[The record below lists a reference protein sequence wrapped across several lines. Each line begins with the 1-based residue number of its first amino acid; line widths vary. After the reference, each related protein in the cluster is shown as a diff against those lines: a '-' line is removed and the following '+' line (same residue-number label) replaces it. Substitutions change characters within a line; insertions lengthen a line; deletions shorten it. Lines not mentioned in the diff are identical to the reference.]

1 MNHVGT
7 RRWWALGALVLCMLT
22 LGFDTTILNVALPT
36 LAAALNAGTAGLQ
49 WMVTAYVLV
58 FAGLLL
64 PAGAFADRLGRKRF
78 LIIGL
83 ALFGACSIVASFAI
97 STETVIASRALMGLA
112 AAMLTPTVLAVIPA
126 LFGPAERPRAIAIV
140 MMSAGV
146 GIPLGP
152 ILGGWLLRHFWWGS
166 VFLVN
171 VPVAALALVAA
182 LLLIPESRDS
192 TPRPADVLGG
202 LLSVIGLVAFVYG
215 VIEVPTRGW
224 SSPVVLVALGAGV
237 AILAVFVARERRTPY
252 PMIDLYLFRRPRFLW
267 GSVAATL
274 ATFAL
279 SGVLFAVP
287 QFLQDVKGFDPLNT
301 GVRLVPMMAG
311 LMVGAGVSE
320 KLTTKVGNRIPV
332 ALGLAIIA
340 GGLVLGATT
349 TIFQGYGH
357 TATWLAIVGVG
368 VGTSLAPA
376 MDAVL
381 SELPPARAG
390 VGTAITMTLRQ
401 VGAALG
407 VALLGSVLSAAY
419 VDRLDVSGLPAPAAT
434 AVKQSIA
441 GAVVVSGRLGD
452 AQLLDTARLAFVH
465 AMDVVLLVSAGLA
478 AVGAVLSA
486 ILLTARATV
495 PDGEEESAHDLASQS
510 A

>member
-1 MNHVGT
+1 
-7 RRWWALGALVLCMLT
+7 
-22 LGFDTTILNVALPT
+22 
-36 LAAALNAGTAGLQ
+36 
-49 WMVTAYVLV
+49 MVTAYVLV

-64 PAGAFADRLGRKRF
+64 PAGAFADRFGRKRF

-83 ALFGACSIVASFAI
+83 ALFGVCSVVASYAT
-97 STETVIASRALMGLA
+97 STETVVASRSLMGLA

-126 LFGPAERPRAIAIV
+126 LFGPSERPRAIAIV

-182 LLLIPESRDS
+182 MLLIPESRDPS
-192 TPRPADVLGG
+192 PRPADVVGG
-202 LLSVIGLVAFVYG
+202 LLSVVGLVMFVYG

-224 SSPVVLVALGAGV
+224 SSPVVLVALGVGV
-237 AILAVFVARERRTPY
+237 AILSIFVAWERHTAY
-252 PMIDLYLFRRPRFLW
+252 PMIDLQLFARPRFLW

-279 SGVLFAVP
+279 AGLLFVLP

-311 LMVGAGVSE
+311 LMVGASVSE
-320 KLTTKVGNRIPV
+320 KLITKLGNKIPI

-340 GGLVLGATT
+340 AGLAVGATT
-349 TIFQGYGH
+349 KIFQGYGH
-357 TATWLAIVGVG
+357 TATWLAVVGVG

-376 MDAVL
+376 MEAVL

-390 VGTAITMTLRQ
+390 AGTAITMTLRQ

-407 VALLGSVLSAAY
+407 VALLGSVLSADY

-434 AVKQSIA
+434 AVKESIA
-441 GAVVVSGRLGD
+441 GAVAVAGRLGD
-452 AQLLDTARLAFVH
+452 AGLLDAARLSFVH
-465 AMDVVLLVSAGLA
+465 AMDVVLLVCAALA
-478 AVGAVLSA
+478 VVGAVLSA
-486 ILLTARATV
+486 ILLPARATA
-495 PDGEEESAHDLASQS
+495 PHGEEESAHDLVSQS

>member
-1 MNHVGT
+1 
-7 RRWWALGALVLCMLT
+7 MLT

-36 LAAALNAGTAGLQ
+36 LAAALGADTAGLQ
-49 WMVTAYVLV
+49 WIVTAYVLV

-78 LIIGL
+78 LIVGL
-83 ALFGACSIVASFAI
+83 ALFGLCSVVASYAT

-112 AAMLTPTVLAVIPA
+112 AAILTPTVLAVIPA

-171 VPVAALALVAA
+171 VPVAAAALVAA
-182 LLLIPESRDS
+182 LLLIPETKDPA
-192 TPRPADVLGG
+192 PRPADVVGG
-202 LLSVIGLVAFVYG
+202 LLSVVGLVAFVYG

-224 SSPVVLVALGAGV
+224 SSPVVLAALGAGV
-237 AILAVFVARERRTPY
+237 AVLAAFVAWERRTPY
-252 PMIDLYLFRRPRFLW
+252 PMIDLKLFARPRFLW

-279 SGVLFAVP
+279 AGLLFVLP

-301 GVRLVPMMAG
+301 GLRLVPMMAG

-320 KLTTKVGNRIPV
+320 KLITKLGNRIPV

-340 GGLVLGATT
+340 GGLALGATT
-349 TIFQGYGH
+349 EISQGYGH

-368 VGTSLAPA
+368 VGTALAPA
-376 MDAVL
+376 MEAVL

-390 VGTAITMTLRQ
+390 AGTAITMTLRQ

-419 VDRLDVSGLPAPAAT
+419 TDRLDLAGLPAPAAT
-434 AVKQSIA
+434 AAKESIA
-441 GAVVVSGRLGD
+441 GAVAVASRLGD
-452 AQLLDTARLAFVH
+452 AQLLDASRFAFVH
-465 AMDVVLLVSAGLA
+465 AMDVVLLVCAALA

-486 ILLTARATV
+486 LLLTARATEAA
-495 PDGEEESAHDLASQS
+495 GEEESVHELVSRS